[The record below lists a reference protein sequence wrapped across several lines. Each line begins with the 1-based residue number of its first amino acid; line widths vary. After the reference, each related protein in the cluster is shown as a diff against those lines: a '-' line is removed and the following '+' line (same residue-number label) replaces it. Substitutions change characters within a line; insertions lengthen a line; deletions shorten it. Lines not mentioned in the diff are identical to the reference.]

1 MAWVV
6 LWLSFP
12 PVHCTAQLYSM
23 VTRKQEKNKHSER
36 SRWIWEGGGG
46 LLCCVAKQRPPL
58 PRPTRDDDEKPERRL
73 QEYLLI
79 TNKNVLC

>member
-23 VTRKQEKNKHSER
+23 VTRQREKTNIR
-36 SRWIWEGGGG
+36 SG
-46 LLCCVAKQRPPL
+46 VAGYGKAVAACAALQNSPLL
-58 PRPTRDDDEKPERRL
+58 PRPTRDDDDKPESRL